1 MDHDAILIAE
11 DDALFCRD
19 VHALLQRDLWP
30 SRDCG
35 CVSLYCPAMSHY
47 SQTSFGLGRTRV
59 VMREPLSSSNN
70 LVGALAL
77 VFPAAVL
84 RELVYHESIGLW
96 KGSHSQAR
104 NPGTPPYER
113 KAVDTWIGRT
123 LVSMGL
129 SIWNYSP
136 SLVQHYVPNPKAANS
151 SLGHGLA
158 NGNRQ
163 SRSWAGNSRQSV
175 LEMIPARRERF
186 DGAGV
191 PEHSV

>member
-1 MDHDAILIAE
+1 
-11 DDALFCRD
+11 
-19 VHALLQRDLWP
+19 
-30 SRDCG
+30 
-35 CVSLYCPAMSHY
+35 
-47 SQTSFGLGRTRV
+47 
-59 VMREPLSSSNN
+59 
-70 LVGALAL
+70 
-77 VFPAAVL
+77 
-84 RELVYHESIGLW
+84 
-96 KGSHSQAR
+96 
-104 NPGTPPYER
+104 
-113 KAVDTWIGRT
+113 
-123 LVSMGL
+123 MGL